1 MGTLPAVDIESL
13 YGRIRAFV
21 MGRVG
26 SAADADEITQDIFLK
41 MHESLPRLKD
51 RDKLVPWLY
60 RIARNRIIDH
70 YRSRK
75 IEAPPGDIEGDAAD
89 PAPGD
94 RGSAA
99 GEREA
104 IQACLL
110 HFLKTLE
117 AADRDILT
125 RIEFE
130 DRTQKQ
136 AAEELGIT
144 LAAAKSRHQRAKKK
158 LKQALDSCC
167 TYVYDRRGRVIDHLL
182 QDQACNDNS

>member
-13 YGRIRAFV
+13 YARIRAFV
-21 MGRVG
+21 IRRVG
-26 SAADADEITQDIFLK
+26 SKADADEITQDIFLK

-51 RDKLVPWLY
+51 RDKLAPWLY

-70 YRSRK
+70 YRARK
-75 IEAPPGDIEGDAAD
+75 TEVLPGETADKTENGDSEARME
-89 PAPGD
+89 
-94 RGSAA
+94 
-99 GEREA
+99 

-110 HFLKTLE
+110 HFLESLE

-130 DRTQKQ
+130 GRTQQQ

-144 LAAAKSRHQRAKKK
+144 LAAAKSRHQRAKKR
-158 LKQALDSCC
+158 LRQALDSCC
-167 TYVYDRRGRVIDHLL
+167 AYVFDRRGRVIEHLPKKSTL
-182 QDQACNDNS
+182 

>member
-13 YGRIRAFV
+13 YARIRAFV
-21 MGRVG
+21 AGRVG

-70 YRSRK
+70 YRTRK
-75 IEAPPGDIEGDAAD
+75 IEVPPGEIAGAD
-89 PAPGD
+89 PAPVDRDSETGD
-94 RGSAA
+94 
-99 GEREA
+99 REA

-110 HFLKTLE
+110 YFLETLE

-130 DRTQKQ
+130 RRTQQ
-136 AAEELGIT
+136 EAAKELGIT
-144 LAAAKSRHQRAKKK
+144 LAAAKSRHQRAKKR
-158 LKQALDSCC
+158 LRQALDSCC
-167 TYVYDRRGRVIDHLL
+167 TYVFDRRGRVIDHLP
-182 QDQACNDNS
+182 QNQSCGGNS